1 MSDSPSAFFAD
12 PSQGRMRA
20 KPLVVLGV
28 VFALTFLAGT
38 LLVRDAVT
46 RTVEHQ
52 ALAVAEIVAQQAV
65 VARSVYSKDIVGKLT
80 RDGLG
85 ADVDSAQ
92 KAGHVPIPAQFLKLV
107 GRASAERADKLYEYR
122 PVSKWNLE
130 PTQGLSDDFLRWAW
144 PQLEAQASTGAEG
157 AEKQWLAI
165 SRFEDQGGRRVLR
178 LLAADPASQAGCV
191 ACHNAY
197 EQRPDIQAL
206 RVASGVEPGKQWKLH
221 DLMGALSVTIP
232 LDRAETLAGTQV
244 GKTSVFIFAIL
255 GGSFIALFW
264 YNLRLARQERSL
276 HETEAQL
283 ARSEL
288 VARTAKDLLEA
299 KEGVEQAFAEL
310 STYMQAIDQH
320 ALVSVAER
328 DGRIVQ
334 VNDRMVAVSG
344 FTREELL
351 GQDHRILKSGTHD
364 IGFFV
369 HMWRT
374 LVSGQVWRGVICNR
388 TKAGDLYWV
397 DSAIVPLK
405 DGRGDIVRY
414 VSIRIEVTERKRA
427 EQEMLRLATTDG
439 LTGLANR
446 GLLRD
451 RMQKAL
457 AHDRRVGERAA
468 LLFIDLDHFKAVN
481 DSFGHAMGDRL
492 LVEVGHRLLSCVRS
506 EDTVARQGGDE
517 FIVFLPSI
525 SSPDDAGMLAEKLLR
540 VLSQAVVIDG
550 QELFVGASIGVSIFP
565 EDGVEVES
573 LLKHSDTAM
582 YQAKDGGRGR
592 LAYYSPALSQSAYE
606 RYTLGAELRRAVDR
620 NELRLVYQP
629 MVALSDGQMVGM
641 EVLLRWQH
649 PQRGPVS
656 PADFIP
662 LAEST
667 GQIVAL
673 GEWVVRSACQQIRL
687 WRDADIV
694 VPRVAINLSALQI
707 QQGALTTRL
716 QAIFDETGVSGDDL
730 EFEIT
735 EGCLM
740 RKTEEVQRTLL
751 ELQAMG
757 AHLAIDDFGTGYSSL
772 AYLKRLPIHTLK
784 IDRSFVV
791 DIGVDADDTAIVE
804 TVVAL
809 GHNLQL
815 RVVAEGV
822 ETHLQRDFLTTL
834 GCDHAQG
841 YLFSRPLEVDVMTQ
855 YLRTHVQANN

>member
-1 MSDSPSAFFAD
+1 
-12 PSQGRMRA
+12 MRSR
-20 KPLVVLGV
+20 PWVVLGV
-28 VFALTFLAGT
+28 VFVLTFAGGV

-46 RTVEHQ
+46 RTVEQQ

-65 VARSVYSKDIVGKLT
+65 VARSVYNKEVVAKLA

-85 ADVDSAQ
+85 ADAHSDQ
-92 KAGHVPIPAQFLKLV
+92 RLGHVPIPAQFLKLV
-107 GRASAERADKLYEYR
+107 GRASSERADKLYEYR

-130 PTQGLSDDFLRWAW
+130 PSQGLSDDFLRWAW
-144 PQLEAQASTGAEG
+144 PQLESQEAAQPPGVR
-157 AEKQWLAI
+157 QWTPV
-165 SRFEDQGGRRVLR
+165 SRFEEHNGQRVLR
-178 LLAADPASQAGCV
+178 LLVADPASQMGCV
-191 ACHNAY
+191 ACHNRY
-197 EQRPDIQAL
+197 EQQPDIQRQ
-206 RVASGVEPGKQWKLH
+206 RVAAGVTPGKQWTLH
-221 DLMGALSVTIP
+221 ELMGALSVTIP
-232 LDRAETLAGTQV
+232 LDRAEALAGTQV
-244 GKTSVFIFAIL
+244 GKTSLFIFAIL
-255 GGSFIALFW
+255 GGSFVAVFW
-264 YNLRLARQERSL
+264 YNLRLTRQERSL

-288 VARTAKDLLEA
+288 VARTARDLLEA

-320 ALVSVAER
+320 AIVSVAER

-334 VNDRMVAVSG
+334 VNDRLVEVSG

-351 GQDHRILKSGTHD
+351 GQDHRLLNSGTHD
-364 IGFFV
+364 KGFFTQ
-369 HMWRT
+369 MWKT
-374 LVSGQVWRGVICNR
+374 LASGQVWRGVICNR
-388 TKAGDLYWV
+388 TKGGDLYWV

-405 DGRGDIVRY
+405 DGRGEIVRY
-414 VSIRIEVTERKRA
+414 VSIRIDITERKRA

-451 RMQKAL
+451 RMQQAL
-457 AHDRRVGERAA
+457 AHDRRMGEHAA

-481 DSFGHAMGDRL
+481 DSFGHDMGDRL
-492 LVEVGHRLLSCVRS
+492 LVEVAHRLRGCVRS

-525 SSPDDAGMLAEKLLR
+525 SKPDDAGVLAEKLQR
-540 VLSQAVVIDG
+540 VLSLPVVIDG
-550 QELFVGASIGVSIFP
+550 RELYVGGSIGVAVFP
-565 EDGVEVES
+565 EDGADVDA
-573 LLKHSDTAM
+573 LLKRSDAAM
-582 YQAKDGGRGR
+582 YQAKEGGRGR
-592 LAYYSPALSQSAYE
+592 VAYASSSLDQSAFE
-606 RYTLGAELRRAVDR
+606 RYTLGAELRRAADR
-620 NELRLVYQP
+620 GELRLVYQP
-629 MVALSDGQMVGM
+629 IVNLADGRMTAM
-641 EVLLRWQH
+641 EALLRWQH
-649 PQRGPVS
+649 PQRGAVS

-662 LAEST
+662 LAEAT

-673 GEWVVRSACQQIRL
+673 GDWVILHACQQIRRWL
-687 WRDADIV
+687 DAGLD
-694 VPRVAINLSALQI
+694 VPRVAINLSALQV
-707 QQGALTTRL
+707 QQGSLITRL
-716 QAIFDETGVSGDDL
+716 QDILDETGVRGDGL

-740 RKTEEVQRTLL
+740 RQTEDVQRTLL

-809 GHNLQL
+809 GHNLHL

-822 ETHLQRDFLTTL
+822 ETPLQRDFLATL
-834 GCDHAQG
+834 GCDHGQG
-841 YLFSRPLEVDVMTQ
+841 YLFSRPLEEAAMTEH
-855 YLRTHVQANN
+855 LRQAASPDGAHVT

>member
-1 MSDSPSAFFAD
+1 MSDSPSGFFAD
-12 PSQGRMRA
+12 SSRGRIRA
-20 KPLVVLGV
+20 RPLVVLGV
-28 VFALTFLAGT
+28 VFALTFLAGV

-46 RTVEHQ
+46 RTVEQQ
-52 ALAVAEIVAQQAV
+52 ALAVAEIVAQQAT
-65 VARSVYSKDIVGKLT
+65 VARSVYSKEIVGKLSH
-80 RDGLG
+80 DGLG
-85 ADVDSAQ
+85 ADVDSAE
-92 KAGHVPIPAQFLKLV
+92 KVGHVPIPAQFLKLV

-130 PTQGLSDDFLRWAW
+130 STQGLSDDFLRWAW
-144 PQLEAQASTGAEG
+144 PQLEAQAVAAPEG
-157 AEKQWLAI
+157 GQQWKAV
-165 SRFEDQGGRRVLR
+165 SRFEEQNGRRVLR
-178 LLAADPASQAGCV
+178 FLAADPASQAACV

-197 EQRPDIQAL
+197 ELRPDIQAM
-206 RVASGVEPGKQWKLH
+206 RVANGVAPGKQWKLH
-221 DLMGALSVTIP
+221 ELMGALSVTIP
-232 LDRAETLAGTQV
+232 LDRAESLAGTQV
-244 GKTSVFIFAIL
+244 GKTSLFIFAIL
-255 GGSFIALFW
+255 GGSFLAVFW
-264 YNLRLARQERSL
+264 YNVRLSRQERSL

-320 ALVSVAER
+320 ALVSVAGR

-334 VNDRMVAVSG
+334 VNDRLVGVSG
-344 FTREELL
+344 YSRDELI
-351 GQDHRILKSGTHD
+351 GQDHRILNSGTHD
-364 IGFFV
+364 KGFFV
-369 HMWRT
+369 HMWKT
-374 LVSGQVWRGVICNR
+374 LAAGQVWRGVICNR

-414 VSIRIEVTERKRA
+414 VSIRIDITERKRA

-451 RMQKAL
+451 RMQQAL
-457 AHDRRVGERAA
+457 AHDRRVGEHAA
-468 LLFIDLDHFKAVN
+468 LLFIDLDHFKAIN
-481 DSFGHAMGDRL
+481 DSFGHDMGDRL
-492 LVEVGHRLLSCVRS
+492 LVEVAQRLRNCVRS

-517 FIVFLPSI
+517 FIVFLPSVT
-525 SSPDDAGMLAEKLLR
+525 SPDDAGVLAEKLQR
-540 VLSQAVVIDG
+540 ELSLAVVIDG
-550 QELFVGASIGVSIFP
+550 RELFVGASIGVAIFP
-565 EDGVEVES
+565 DDGADVEA
-573 LLKHSDTAM
+573 LLKRSDAAM
-582 YQAKDGGRGR
+582 YQAKEGGRGR
-592 LAYYSPALSQSAYE
+592 VAYFSSSMDQSAFE
-606 RYTLGAELRRAVDR
+606 RYTLAAELRRAAER
-620 NELRLVYQP
+620 RELRLVFQP
-629 MVALSDGQMVGM
+629 IVGLSDGQMVGM
-641 EVLLRWQH
+641 EALLRWQH
-649 PQRGPVS
+649 PQRGAVS

-673 GEWVVRSACQQIRL
+673 GEWVIRSACQQIRH
-687 WRDADIV
+687 WRDAGLD
-694 VPRVAINLSALQI
+694 VPRVAINLSALQV
-707 QQGALTTRL
+707 QQGTLTSQL
-716 QAIFDETGVSGDDL
+716 QTILDETGVRGDQL

-740 RKTEEVQRTLL
+740 RKTDDVQRTLL
-751 ELQAMG
+751 ELQTMG
-757 AHLAIDDFGTGYSSL
+757 AHLAIDDFGTGYFSL
-772 AYLKRLPIHTLK
+772 SYPKRLPIHTLK

-822 ETHLQRDFLTTL
+822 ETHLQHDFLATL
-834 GCDHAQG
+834 GCDQGQG
-841 YLFSRPLEVDVMTQ
+841 YLFSRPLEADAMAEH
-855 YLRTHVQANN
+855 LRSVSDRRS

>member
-1 MSDSPSAFFAD
+1 
-12 PSQGRMRA
+12 
-20 KPLVVLGV
+20 LVVLVV
-28 VFALTFLAGT
+28 VFVLTFVAGV

-46 RTVEHQ
+46 RTVEQQ

-65 VARSVYSKDIVGKLT
+65 VARSVYNKEVVGKLA
-80 RDGLG
+80 RDGSG
-85 ADVDSAQ
+85 ADAHSDQ
-92 KAGHVPIPAQFLKLV
+92 RLGHVPIPAQFLKLV
-107 GRASAERADKLYEYR
+107 GRASSERADKLYEYR

-144 PQLEAQASTGAEG
+144 PQLETQEAAQPDGVR
-157 AEKQWLAI
+157 QWTPV
-165 SRFEDQGGRRVLR
+165 SRFEDQNGRRVLR
-178 LLAADPASQAGCV
+178 LLVADPASQTGCV
-191 ACHNAY
+191 ACHNTY
-197 EQRPDIQAL
+197 EQQPDIQRQ
-206 RVASGVEPGKQWKLH
+206 RVAAGVMPGKQWKLH
-221 DLMGALSVTIP
+221 ELMGALSVTIP
-232 LDRAETLAGTQV
+232 LDRAEALAGTQV
-244 GKTSVFIFAIL
+244 GKTSLFIFAIL
-255 GGSFIALFW
+255 GGSFVALFW
-264 YNLRLARQERSL
+264 YNLRLNRQARSL

-288 VARTAKDLLEA
+288 VARTARDLLEA

-320 ALVSVAER
+320 AIVSVAER

-334 VNDRMVAVSG
+334 VNDRLVEVSG

-351 GQDHRILKSGTHD
+351 GQDHRILNSGTHER
-364 IGFFV
+364 GFFQQ
-369 HMWRT
+369 MWKT
-374 LVSGQVWRGVICNR
+374 LAAGQVWRGVICNR
-388 TKAGDLYWV
+388 TKGGDLYWV

-405 DGRGDIVRY
+405 DGRGEIVRY
-414 VSIRIEVTERKRA
+414 VSIRIDITERKRA

-451 RMQKAL
+451 RMQQAL
-457 AHDRRVGERAA
+457 AHDRRVGEHAA

-481 DSFGHAMGDRL
+481 DSFGHDMGDRL
-492 LVEVGHRLLSCVRS
+492 LVELAHRLRSSVRG

-525 SSPDDAGMLAEKLLR
+525 SKPDDAGVLAEKLQR
-540 VLSQAVVIDG
+540 VLSQPLVIDG
-550 QELFVGASIGVSIFP
+550 RELYVGGSIGVAVFP
-565 EDGVEVES
+565 DDGTDVDS
-573 LLKHSDTAM
+573 LLKRSDAAM
-582 YQAKDGGRGR
+582 YQAKEGGRGR
-592 LAYYSPALSQSAYE
+592 VAYASASLDQSAFE
-606 RYTLGAELRRAVDR
+606 RYTLGAELRRAADR
-620 NELRLVYQP
+620 GELRLVFQP
-629 MVALSDGQMVGM
+629 IVDLSDGRMTAM
-641 EVLLRWQH
+641 EALLRWQH
-649 PQRGPVS
+649 PQRGAVS

-673 GEWVVRSACQQIRL
+673 GEWVILHACLHIRRWL
-687 WRDADIV
+687 DAGLQ
-694 VPRVAINLSALQI
+694 VPRVAINLSALQV
-707 QQGALTTRL
+707 QQDSLITRL
-716 QAIFDETGVSGDDL
+716 QNILAQTGVSGVHL

-740 RKTEEVQRTLL
+740 RQTEDVQRTLL
-751 ELQAMG
+751 ALQAMG

-809 GHNLQL
+809 GHNLHL

-822 ETHLQRDFLTTL
+822 ETPLQRDFLATL
-834 GCDHAQG
+834 GCDHGQG
-841 YLFSRPLEVDVMTQ
+841 YLFNRPLEAEAMAEH
-855 YLRTHVQANN
+855 LRR